1 MEQVFTL
8 SMTACPFSEQRS
20 QHTTDIPLLR
30 ARGAPPPP
38 AFSAETLSLKPEQ
51 QLHGRESAQQSINEH
66 MEGFPPPAF
75 NKILS
80 YRWLLT
86 YWCLTPER
94 FTARHNP
101 LTGCMQICRDGP
113 TRLQNRHIFGSVNLF
128 ILVVGVGVKEALGEG
143 IVGIRGL

>member
-1 MEQVFTL
+1 MNPFPFHSNIPRVRQQHIRMEQVFTL

-51 QLHGRESAQQSINEH
+51 QLHGKESAEQSINEH
-66 MEGFPPPAF
+66 MEDFFPPLPSI
-75 NKILS
+75 KILS
-80 YRWLLT
+80 YRRLLT

-101 LTGCMQICRDGP
+101 LTGCMQICRDRPQGCKAD
-113 TRLQNRHIFGSVNLF
+113 TF
-128 ILVVGVGVKEALGEG
+128 LVA
-143 IVGIRGL
+143 